1 MSEPFIGEIKMV
13 GFDFPPKGWA
23 LCDGKMLNSQQH
35 NSLFSLLG
43 NSFGGDQTNF
53 ALPNLQSRFPIGA
66 GQGDELTNYS
76 RGEKGGV
83 EDAPLHSD
91 QMPAH
96 SHPARARAS
105 SNMAT
110 VPNPE
115 KKAWP
120 SGGRS
125 DIYAVGDPQINMNE
139 DTVIIDN
146 TGGGHSH
153 ENMPPFLAI
162 YFIIA
167 LQGKFPSRN

>member
-1 MSEPFIGEIKMV
+1 MSEPFMGEIRMV

-23 LCDGKMLNSQQH
+23 LCDGSLLNAQQH
-35 NSLFSLLG
+35 SDLYSLLG
-43 NSFGGDQTNF
+43 NAFGGERGITF

-83 EDAPLHSD
+83 EDAPLNSE
-91 QMPAH
+91 QLPAH
-96 SHPARARAS
+96 SHVVKAAS
-105 SNMAT
+105 EGANTGNPSNAT
-110 VPNPE
+110 WPNRGRTSSYTDTTPDT
-115 KKAWP
+115 P
-120 SGGRS
+120 MNSGIVS
-125 DIYAVGDPQINMNE
+125 
-139 DTVIIDN
+139 N

-167 LQGKFPSRN
+167 LQGEFPPRN